1 MGYWSVGYEGC
12 GKVSLNFTSR
22 TVDKINWRHLTAVVF
37 TTINK
42 KKNKKNKIFL
52 TSPPPPPS
60 LFKKW
65 RWDFSK
71 VAVREDGQVLLEMG
85 GGREPGMGSLVL

>member
-12 GKVSLNFTSR
+12 SEVSLNFTSR
-22 TVDKINWRHLTAVVF
+22 SVDKIKWRHLAVVVF
-37 TTINK
+37 TTIDKKQNK
-42 KKNKKNKIFL
+42 TNNNIVR
-52 TSPPPPPS
+52 TPPPPPPPS

-85 GGREPGMGSLVL
+85 GGEPGMGS